1 MLQIVKDKVLA
12 KAVKVKAKAKVR
24 HSSKIILQSQQVL
37 SLLVQASL
45 LQVLNL
51 AAVNLQ
57 VKSAHLRK

>member
-1 MLQIVKDKVLA
+1 
-12 KAVKVKAKAKVR
+12 
-24 HSSKIILQSQQVL
+24 
-37 SLLVQASL
+37 LLVQASL